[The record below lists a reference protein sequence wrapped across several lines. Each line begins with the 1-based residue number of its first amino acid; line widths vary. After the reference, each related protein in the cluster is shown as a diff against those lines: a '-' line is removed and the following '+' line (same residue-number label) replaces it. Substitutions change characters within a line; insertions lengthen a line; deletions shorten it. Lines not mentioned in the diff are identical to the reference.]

1 MGDIGVPELLII
13 LAVVMVVIGPG
24 KLSGLGAALGRS
36 IRELRQGLRD
46 EKGEDAAKPCYHTDD
61 QG

>member
-13 LAVVMVVIGPG
+13 LAIVVIVLGPG
-24 KLSGLGAALGRS
+24 RLAGLGGAIGRS

-46 EKGEDAAKPCYHTDD
+46 QPDD
-61 QG
+61 DGGPGAPE

>member
-13 LAVVMVVIGPG
+13 LAIIMVVIGPG
-24 KLSGLGAALGRS
+24 KLAGLGSALGRS

-46 EKGEDAAKPCYHTDD
+46 EPVQHDEGAQPEATK
-61 QG
+61 